1 MEAINSFRELF
12 FEVWNQGVFGLNA
25 TDIIVGIIIF
35 LIFYILR
42 RLFARFVIRKLTKIV
57 NRTSN
62 KIDNTVVEVIEGP
75 LKFLPIVLGFFIAT
89 SYIEIS
95 IEVQNFVDLV
105 NRTLIT
111 IFIFWLLH
119 QLVIPFSYIIKNF
132 EDKLSKPLVNWTL
145 KGLEIIII
153 VLGIV
158 AVLELWGIKVGP
170 VIAGLGLFGVAV
182 ALGAQDLF
190 KNLISGIMILM
201 EKRFTIGDVILVSNE
216 VEGVVEQIGFRST
229 LVRRFDSTP
238 VMIPNYKFAE
248 QSVTNYSRRHHR
260 RIRWLVGLEYKTSI
274 DQLKNIR
281 DKITKLVK
289 DNKDFAKN
297 ENSGFFVRI
306 DSFSDSSIDMLVQ
319 VFTVTNDWSEFLR
332 IKEELAVSIIE
343 IVESNKAGFA
353 AVSLNISTQ
362 LLYYLLFKQSWFCNC
377 IIEHVDTSA
386 IQSAIQTK
394 PDLQLYH

>member
-1 MEAINSFRELF
+1 MEAINRFKELF
-12 FEVWNQGVFGLNA
+12 LEVWSQGVFGINA
-25 TDIIVGIIIF
+25 SDIIVGIIIF
-35 LIFYILR
+35 LIFYVLR
-42 RLFARFVIRKLTKIV
+42 RLFARFVISKLSKIV

-89 SYIEIS
+89 SYIELS
-95 IEVQNFVDLV
+95 LEVQNFVDLL

-119 QLVIPFSYIIKNF
+119 QLVIPFSYVIKNF
-132 EDKLSKPLVNWTL
+132 EDKISKPLVNWTL

-260 RIRWLVGLEYKTSI
+260 RIRWLIGFEYRTSI
-274 DQLKNIR
+274 DQLKKIR
-281 DKITKLVK
+281 DSITKLIE
-289 DNKDFAKN
+289 DNEDFAKN
-297 ENSGFFVRI
+297 ENSSFFIRI

-319 VFTVTNDWSEFLR
+319 AFTVTNDWSEFLR
-332 IKEELAVSIIE
+332 IKEELAVSIKE
-343 IVESNKAGFA
+343 VVESNDAGFA
-353 AVSLNISTQ
+353 FPSQSLYVESYPNERPEI
-362 LLYYLLFKQSWFCNC
+362 FNPK
-377 IIEHVDTSA
+377 SA
-386 IQSAIQTK
+386 K
-394 PDLQLYH
+394 

>member
-1 MEAINSFRELF
+1 MEAINRFGELF
-12 FEVWNQGVFGLNA
+12 LEVWQEGVFGLNA
-25 TDIIVGIIIF
+25 SEIIIGIVIF
-35 LIFYILR
+35 LIFYVLR
-42 RLFARFVIRKLTKIV
+42 RLFARFIISRLNKIV
-57 NRTSN
+57 NKTTT

-75 LKFLPIVLGFFIAT
+75 LKFLPVVLGFFIAT
-89 SYIEIS
+89 SYINLS
-95 IEVQNFVDLV
+95 TEVQGFIDLL

-111 IFIFWLLH
+111 VFIFWLLH
-119 QLVIPFSYIIKNF
+119 QLVIPFSFIIRNF
-132 EDKLSKPLVNWTL
+132 EDKISKPLVNWTL

-260 RIRWLVGLEYKTSI
+260 RIRWLIGLEYKTSI
-274 DQLKNIR
+274 NQLKKIR
-281 DKITKLVK
+281 DAITQLITDK
-289 DNKDFAKN
+289 NDFAKN

-319 VFTVTNDWSEFLR
+319 AFTVTNDWSEFLKV
-332 IKEELAVSIIE
+332 KEELAVSIIE
-343 IVESNKAGFA
+343 IVEANNAGFA
-353 AVSLNISTQ
+353 FPSQSLYVESFPNEKSEI
-362 LLYYLLFKQSWFCNC
+362 FNPKN
-377 IIEHVDTSA
+377 
-386 IQSAIQTK
+386 TK
-394 PDLQLYH
+394 

>member
-1 MEAINSFRELF
+1 MEAINRFKELF
-12 FEVWNQGVFGLNA
+12 LEVWNDGVFGLNA
-25 TDIIVGIIIF
+25 SEIIVGIIIF
-35 LIFYILR
+35 LIFYVLR
-42 RLFARFVIRKLTKIV
+42 RLFARFIISKLNKLV

-62 KIDNTVVEVIEGP
+62 TIDNTVVNVIEGP

-89 SYIEIS
+89 SYIKLS
-95 IEVQNFVDLV
+95 TEVQDFVDLI

-132 EDKLSKPLVNWTL
+132 EDKISKPLVNWTL

-260 RIRWLVGLEYKTSI
+260 RIRWLIGLEYRTSI
-274 DQLKNIR
+274 NQLKQIR
-281 DKITKLVK
+281 DEITKLIAE
-289 DNKDFAKN
+289 NKDFAKN
-297 ENSGFFVRI
+297 DNSNFFVRV

-319 VFTVTNDWSEFLR
+319 VFTVTNDWSEFLK
-332 IKEELAVSIIE
+332 IKESLAVSIID
-343 IVESNKAGFA
+343 IVESNKASFA
-353 AVSLNISTQ
+353 FPSQSLYVESFPNDNSEIFNPKNI
-362 LLYYLLFKQSWFCNC
+362 K
-377 IIEHVDTSA
+377 
-386 IQSAIQTK
+386 
-394 PDLQLYH
+394 

>member
-1 MEAINSFRELF
+1 METFNSFTDLF
-12 FEVWNQGVFGLNA
+12 FDVWNNGVFGINA
-25 TDIIVGIIIF
+25 TDIIVSLVIF
-35 LIFYILR
+35 LLFYLLR
-42 RLFARFVIRKLTKIV
+42 RLIARFILNRLSRIV
-57 NRTSN
+57 SKTSN
-62 KIDNTVVEVIEGP
+62 QIDDAVIEVLDGP
-75 LKFLPIVLGFFIAT
+75 LKFFPVVIGFFIAS
-89 SYIEIS
+89 SYLDLS
-95 IEVQNFVDLV
+95 DKNQNFFDLV
-105 NRTLIT
+105 NRSLIT

-119 QLVIPFSYIIKNF
+119 QLIIPFSFIIRNF
-132 EDKLSKPLVNWTL
+132 ESKITKPLVDWTL
-145 KGLEIIII
+145 KGLKIIII
-153 VLGIV
+153 VLGSV
-158 AVLELWGIKVGP
+158 AILELWGIRVGP

-260 RIRWLVGLEYKTSI
+260 RIRWLIGLEYKTSI

-353 AVSLNISTQ
+353 FPSQSLYVES
-362 LLYYLLFKQSWFCNC
+362 YPK
-377 IIEHVDTSA
+377 E
-386 IQSAIQTK
+386 K
-394 PDLQLYH
+394 PEIFNPKSSK

>member
-1 MEAINSFRELF
+1 MEAFNRFSELF
-12 FEVWNQGVFGLNA
+12 SEVWQEGVFGLNA
-25 TDIIVGIIIF
+25 SEIIIGIVIF
-35 LIFYILR
+35 LIFYVLR
-42 RLFARFVIRKLTKIV
+42 RLFARFIISRLNKLV
-57 NRTSN
+57 NKTSTN
-62 KIDNTVVEVIEGP
+62 IDNTVVEVIEGP
-75 LKFLPIVLGFFIAT
+75 LKFLPVVLGFFIAT
-89 SYIEIS
+89 SYINLS
-95 IEVQNFVDLV
+95 TEVQDFIDLL

-111 IFIFWLLH
+111 VFIFWLLH
-119 QLVIPFSYIIKNF
+119 QLVIPFSFIIRNF
-132 EDKLSKPLVNWTL
+132 EDKISKPLVNWTL

-260 RIRWLVGLEYKTSI
+260 RIRWLIGLEYKTSI
-274 DQLKNIR
+274 NQLKKIR
-281 DKITKLVK
+281 DSITQLIKAK
-289 DNKDFAKN
+289 NDFAKN

-319 VFTVTNDWSEFLR
+319 AFTVTNDWSEFLK

-343 IVESNKAGFA
+343 IVEANNAGFA
-353 AVSLNISTQ
+353 FPSQSLYVESFPNEKSEI
-362 LLYYLLFKQSWFCNC
+362 FNPKN
-377 IIEHVDTSA
+377 
-386 IQSAIQTK
+386 TK
-394 PDLQLYH
+394 

>member
-62 KIDNTVVEVIEGP
+62 NIDNTVVEVIEGP

-89 SYIEIS
+89 SYIQIS
-95 IEVQNFVDLV
+95 LEVQNFVDLV

-260 RIRWLVGLEYKTSI
+260 RIRWLIGLEYKTSI
-274 DQLKNIR
+274 DQLKKIR
-281 DKITKLVK
+281 DSITKLIVE
-289 DNKDFAKN
+289 NNDFAKN
-297 ENSGFFVRI
+297 ENSNFFIRI

-319 VFTVTNDWSEFLR
+319 TFTVTNEWAEFLK
-332 IKEELAVSIIE
+332 IKENLAVKIIE
-343 IVESNKAGFA
+343 IVENNEAGFA
-353 AVSLNISTQ
+353 FPSQSLYVEKLSDEKTEIFNPQST
-362 LLYYLLFKQSWFCNC
+362 K
-377 IIEHVDTSA
+377 
-386 IQSAIQTK
+386 K
-394 PDLQLYH
+394 